1 MALKETQDDDPLVNQ
16 NRHRTQSLFLST
28 WMATPKSTKRNHVHM
43 TPPMEKDM
51 KRMIAIPLLMAMIE
65 AVITTITIVTLPLP
79 FETSNR
85 LTHMS
90 LHLILIVITITI
102 TITTIKLQSPIL
114 FLLLVLQHG
123 ILLILKRQLIY
134 LIDSM
139 RKAVNCRK
147 REMIRLPTQLTTC
160 CRTSFQLGDKSVQRT
175 GCGNLLSDVYDL
187 IFSCVTMFYI
197 AVPLLNGDLFT
208 AALMMYALWRL

>member
-1 MALKETQDDDPLVNQ
+1 MALKGTQDDDPLVNQ

-65 AVITTITIVTLPLP
+65 AIITTITIVTLPLP
-79 FETSNR
+79 FETRHR

-90 LHLILIVITITI
+90 LHLILIVITI

-123 ILLILKRQLIY
+123 ILLILKRQSIY

-139 RKAVNCRK
+139 REAVNCQK
-147 REMIRLPTQLTTC
+147 REMIRLPTQLITC

-175 GCGNLLSDVYDL
+175 GCGNLLFDVL
-187 IFSCVTMFYI
+187 RS
-197 AVPLLNGDLFT
+197 DLFLCYNVLYCCPT
-208 AALMMYALWRL
+208 F